1 MLEIRGLQ
9 ASYPGFALGP
19 VTATVRTGE
28 FATLVGTNGSGKST
42 LLRSVLGLQKLD
54 GGGASW
60 DGLPLPERIPAL
72 LSFIGYVSDSPKDV
86 LPEFTAL
93 EYWSY
98 CRIAHERARR
108 EGLDGAMDRA
118 RFLAERLDF
127 PLGQASPLGAL
138 SLGTTRK
145 AQIIGALIAEP
156 ELVIL
161 DEPFIGLDFIAAR
174 ALESLL
180 RELVAEGRTVLA
192 SSHDLDLT
200 SRVAD
205 QLLVLHAGAIVL
217 DRPVTE
223 LGGAEGLEP
232 AIVEALRLHREAT
245 LP

>member
-1 MLEIRGLQ
+1 MLEIRGLR

-19 VTATVRTGE
+19 VTATVHTGE

-42 LLRSVLGLQKLD
+42 LLRSILGLQKLD
-54 GGGASW
+54 GGAATW
-60 DGLPLPERIPAL
+60 DGLPLPERNPAL
-72 LSFIGYVSDSPKDV
+72 LSLIGYVSDSPKDV
-86 LPEFTAL
+86 LPEFTAH

-108 EGLDGAMDRA
+108 ERLDAAMDRA
-118 RFLAERLDF
+118 GFLAERLDF
-127 PLGQASPLGAL
+127 PLGQKSPLGAL

-145 AQIIGALIAEP
+145 AQIVGALLAEP
-156 ELVIL
+156 ELVVL

-180 RELVAEGRTVLA
+180 RELVAGGTTVLA

-205 QLLVLHAGAIVL
+205 QLIVLHAGSIVL
-217 DRPVTE
+217 DRPVPE
-223 LGGAEGLEP
+223 LGGSEGLEP
-232 AIVEALRLHREAT
+232 AIVEALRLHRGAT

>member
-1 MLEIRGLQ
+1 MLEIRNLR

-42 LLRSVLGLQKLD
+42 LLRSILGLQKLD
-54 GGGASW
+54 GGGAQW
-60 DGLPLPERIPAL
+60 DGLPIPERNPAL
-72 LSFIGYVSDSPKDV
+72 LSLIGYVSDSPKDV

-93 EYWSY
+93 EYWRY
-98 CRIAHERARR
+98 CRIAHEQARR
-108 EGLDGAMDRA
+108 ERLDGAMERA
-118 RFLAERLDF
+118 EFLADRLDF

-145 AQIIGALIAEP
+145 AQIIGALLAEP
-156 ELVIL
+156 DLVIL

-180 RELVAEGRTVLA
+180 RDLVDDGATVLA

-200 SRVAD
+200 SRIAD
-205 QLLVLHAGAIVL
+205 QLVVLHAGAIVL
-217 DRPVTE
+217 DRAVAD
-223 LGGAEGLEP
+223 LGGSGGLEP
-232 AIVEALRLHREAT
+232 AIVEALRIHREASR
-245 LP
+245 P